1 MSELAD
7 VSGKSDPSRHRMN
20 CAQNWRTEFVAQKPP
35 PRGITDFHMARGWFL
50 AELSAC
56 RAPGASRGQRQQKRS
71 PQMVNSGANNGR
83 MGSTSGGCGLT
94 EGGGP
99 ENNDKL
105 SKAHKRNA
113 WSGEE
118 DQVSSAWS
126 ATALSRKRG
135 SGTAQSTLTLREHVR
150 KSRQPQLS
158 SEKRGGDV

>member
-71 PQMVNSGANNGR
+71 PQMVNSGANNG
-83 MGSTSGGCGLT
+83 
-94 EGGGP
+94 
-99 ENNDKL
+99 
-105 SKAHKRNA
+105 KRL
-113 WSGEE
+113 E
-118 DQVSSAWS
+118 
-126 ATALSRKRG
+126 RRRG
-135 SGTAQSTLTLREHVR
+135 SGFQRLERHGFVQKERLWHSSVYPDAAGARAEVKTAATELR
-150 KSRQPQLS
+150 KA
-158 SEKRGGDV
+158 RG